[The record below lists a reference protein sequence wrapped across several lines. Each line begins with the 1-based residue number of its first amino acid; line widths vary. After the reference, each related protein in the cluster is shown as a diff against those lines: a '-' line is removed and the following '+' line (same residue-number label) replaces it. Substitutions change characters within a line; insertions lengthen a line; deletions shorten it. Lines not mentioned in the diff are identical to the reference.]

1 MTPNNEKAPDAV
13 QGIEGFGS
21 HPYQR
26 AEAMFHSSRPTAYEI
41 TEAANTTG
49 VPELN
54 VTHALAVWIQL
65 RDIPDAGYTR
75 EEWLE
80 VAINRLA
87 ALEGASL

>member
-1 MTPNNEKAPDAV
+1 MKS
-13 QGIEGFGS
+13 I
-21 HPYQR
+21 
-26 AEAMFHSSRPTAYEI
+26 RPTAYEI
-41 TEAANTTG
+41 ADTANTTG

-54 VTHALAVWIQL
+54 VTHALAVWSQL
-65 RDIPDAGYTR
+65 RDIPDAAYTR

>member
-1 MTPNNEKAPDAV
+1 MRNPKKNAPGAAGTASE
-13 QGIEGFGS
+13 GIES

-26 AEAMFHSSRPTAYEI
+26 EGHMKSIRPTAYEI
-41 TEAANTTG
+41 TQAANTTG

-54 VTHALAVWIQL
+54 VT
-65 RDIPDAGYTR
+65 RDIPADAYSR